1 MKFLF
6 LRTWL
11 TEFKIPKRVEKK
23 KGRIH
28 HWSLESASFFRILSL
43 SPSSFLFSSLF
54 LSSFLSQ
61 KSTLQSMF
69 WFPFVFTVVNIL
81 LLKKGRS
88 VCS

>member
-43 SPSSFLFSSLF
+43 SLLLPSSFLLYFFLPFFLRNQHFKVCFGFHLF
-54 LSSFLSQ
+54 LQ
-61 KSTLQSMF
+61 
-69 WFPFVFTVVNIL
+69 W
-81 LLKKGRS
+81 
-88 VCS
+88 